1 MLAQFFGYRPIFVAS
16 VVIIGGVKLSRIN
29 YSRDKMLK
37 LMLSR
42 MIKTSNDMVLI
53 VDSRGIVT
61 LVNQKAAKW
70 LGRKKNELAGSR
82 IEELINDI
90 EEIGDALA
98 GKRSLEKEIIVDKT
112 HYLIKFEPIVRG
124 KKRNLGG
131 ILLCRDISVR
141 KKMEEAYKELDAVL
155 DTSSDSMY
163 ITDGEGKT
171 LRINAACNRTTGLEK
186 DIVVGLNV
194 KDIVAKGLFNKSS
207 TLEVLKTKS
216 KVTILQNVTDRVV
229 IVTGTPLFDEQGNI
243 WRVVSSARDITELN
257 RWKNQTEEER
267 RLKDQYYSELVEMR
281 VRQMTRGEGDFI
293 AGSAAMQ
300 QVVELAMRVART
312 DSTVLVRG
320 ESGVGKEVVTKF
332 IHRNS
337 TRKKSAFM
345 KINCA
350 AIPENLL
357 ESELF
362 GYEPGAFTGAMK
374 KGKVGLIEL
383 ADHGT
388 LFLDEIGEMPLALQA
403 KLLQVIQERTFYR
416 VGGTKAIEVDIRII
430 AATNRDLEKLV
441 EEKKFREDLFYRL
454 NVIPI
459 TIPPLRE
466 RKDDIVPLLG
476 CFLDKFNKKHQM
488 DKKISNDAFS
498 YLLRYRWP
506 GNIRE
511 LENMVEQLVV
521 ITPVDLIE
529 PQHLPGYIHNLP
541 NPLDKQDK
549 VTVPGVVSLPEAI
562 EEVEKQLF
570 LSAYENCKNT
580 YQTAKM
586 LGVSQP
592 TVVRKLKKYKQN
604 IG

>member
-1 MLAQFFGYRPIFVAS
+1 M
-16 VVIIGGVKLSRIN
+16 SRIN
-29 YSRDKMLK
+29 HSRDEMLK

-42 MIKTSNDMVLI
+42 ILKTSNDMVLI
-53 VDSRGIVT
+53 IDSRGIVT
-61 LVNQKAAKW
+61 LVNNKAVKW
-70 LGRKKNELAGSR
+70 LGRKKNEIAGVR
-82 IEELINDI
+82 IDELIKGIDEIEE
-90 EEIGDALA
+90 ALA
-98 GKRSLEKEIIVDKT
+98 DGRSLEKEILVDGT
-112 HYLIKFEPIVRG
+112 YYFVKFDPIIMG
-124 KKRNLGG
+124 KRKKLGG
-131 ILLCRDISVR
+131 VMVCQDISAL
-141 KKMEEAYKELDAVL
+141 KKAEEAYRELEAVF

-171 LRINAACNRTTGLEK
+171 LRINAACNSTTGLEK
-186 DIVVGLNV
+186 DDVIGLNV

-243 WRVVSSARDITELN
+243 WRVVSRARDITELN

-281 VRQMTRGEGDFI
+281 VNQMTHGEGDFI
-293 AGSAAMQ
+293 ASSAEMQ
-300 QVVELAMRVART
+300 QVIELAMRVART

-332 IHRNS
+332 IHKNS
-337 TRKKSAFM
+337 TRKKSALM

-383 ADHGT
+383 ANQGT
-388 LFLDEIGEMPLALQA
+388 LFLDEIGEMPLVLQA
-403 KLLQVIQERTFYR
+403 KLLQVIKERTFYR

-466 RKDDIVPLLG
+466 RKVDIVPLIG
-476 CFLDKFNKKHQM
+476 RFLDKFNKKHQM
-488 DKKISNDAFS
+488 TKKLNNDALS

-529 PQHLPGYIHNLP
+529 PEHLPGYIHNLP
-541 NPLDKQDK
+541 NRLDKQNNT
-549 VTVPGVVSLPEAI
+549 TVPGVVSLPEAM

-580 YQTAKM
+580 YQTAKI

-604 IG
+604 FG

>member
-1 MLAQFFGYRPIFVAS
+1 MS
-16 VVIIGGVKLSRIN
+16 KMN

-42 MIKTSNDMVLI
+42 ILKTSNDMVLI
-53 VDSRGIVT
+53 INSRGIVT
-61 LVNQKAAKW
+61 LVNNKAAKW
-70 LGRKKNELAGSR
+70 LGRKKNEIKGAR
-82 IEELINDI
+82 IYELIKGID
-90 EEIGDALA
+90 EIRDALA
-98 GKRSLEKEIIVDKT
+98 VGQSLGKEILVEET
-112 HYLIKFEPIVRG
+112 NYLFKFDPIILG
-124 KKRNLGG
+124 KGNSLGG
-131 ILLCRDISVR
+131 IVVCRDISAR
-141 KKMEEAYKELDAVL
+141 KKMEEAYRELEAVL

-186 DIVVGLNV
+186 DVVVGLNV

-281 VRQMTRGEGDFI
+281 VRQMIRGEGDFI
-293 AGSAAMQ
+293 ASSAAMQ

-337 TRKKSAFM
+337 TRKKSALM

-383 ADHGT
+383 ANHGT

-488 DKKISNDAFS
+488 DKKISNGAFS

-521 ITPVDLIE
+521 ITPADLIE

>member
-1 MLAQFFGYRPIFVAS
+1 
-16 VVIIGGVKLSRIN
+16 LSRIN
-29 YSRDKMLK
+29 HSRDEMLK

-42 MIKTSNDMVLI
+42 ILKTSNDMVLI
-53 VDSRGIVT
+53 IDSRGIVT
-61 LVNQKAAKW
+61 LVNNKAVKW
-70 LGRKKNELAGSR
+70 LGRKKNEIAGVR
-82 IEELINDI
+82 IDELIKGIDEIEEAVAD
-90 EEIGDALA
+90 G
-98 GKRSLEKEIIVDKT
+98 RSLEKEILVDGT
-112 HYLIKFEPIVRG
+112 YYFVKFDPIIMG
-124 KKRNLGG
+124 KRKKLGG
-131 ILLCRDISVR
+131 VMVCQDISAL
-141 KKMEEAYKELDAVL
+141 KKAEEAYRELEAVF

-171 LRINAACNRTTGLEK
+171 LRINAACNSTTGLEK
-186 DIVVGLNV
+186 DDVIGLNV

-243 WRVVSSARDITELN
+243 WRVVSRARDITELN

-281 VRQMTRGEGDFI
+281 VNQMTHGEGDFI
-293 AGSAAMQ
+293 ASSAEMQ
-300 QVVELAMRVART
+300 QVIELAMRVART

-332 IHRNS
+332 IHKNS
-337 TRKKSAFM
+337 TRKKSALM

-383 ADHGT
+383 ANQGT
-388 LFLDEIGEMPLALQA
+388 LFLDEIGEMPLVLQA

-466 RKDDIVPLLG
+466 RKVDIVPLIG
-476 CFLDKFNKKHQM
+476 RFLDKFNKKHQM
-488 DKKISNDAFS
+488 TKKLNNDALS

-529 PQHLPGYIHNLP
+529 PEHLPGYIHNLP
-541 NPLDKQDK
+541 NRLDKQNNT
-549 VTVPGVVSLPEAI
+549 TVPGVVSLPEAM

-580 YQTAKM
+580 YQTAKI

-604 IG
+604 FG

>member
-1 MLAQFFGYRPIFVAS
+1 MSKIHH
-16 VVIIGGVKLSRIN
+16 
-29 YSRDKMLK
+29 SRDKMLK
-37 LMLSR
+37 LMVSR
-42 MIKTSNDMVLI
+42 ILKTSNDMVFI
-53 VDSRGIVT
+53 IDSRGIVT
-61 LVNQKAAKW
+61 LVNHKAAKC
-70 LGRKKNELAGSR
+70 LGRKKNELAGRR
-82 IEELINDI
+82 IEELIKDVS
-90 EEIGDALA
+90 EIKDALTG
-98 GKRSLEKEIIVDKT
+98 GKRMEKEILVDKT
-112 HYLIKFEPIVRG
+112 HYLVKFDPIVLG
-124 KKRNLGG
+124 KRKNLGG
-131 ILLCRDISVR
+131 IVVCQDISSE
-141 KKMEEAYKELDAVL
+141 KKLQEAVKEFNAVF

-171 LRINAACNRTTGLEK
+171 LRINAACNMTTGLKKE
-186 DIVVGLNV
+186 DVVGLNV

-243 WRVVSSARDITELN
+243 WRVVSRARDITELN

-281 VRQMTRGEGDFI
+281 VDQMKRGEGDFV
-293 AGSAAMQ
+293 ASSAEMQ
-300 QVVELAMRVART
+300 KVVELAMRVART
-312 DSTVLVRG
+312 DSTILVRG
-320 ESGVGKEVVTKF
+320 ESGVGKEVVTRF

-337 TRKKSAFM
+337 TRKKSALM

-362 GYEPGAFTGAMK
+362 GYEPGAFTGAQK

-383 ADHGT
+383 ANNGT

-459 TIPPLRE
+459 MIPSLRD
-466 RKDDIVPLLG
+466 RKADIVPLLG
-476 CFLDKFNKKHQM
+476 VFLDKFNKKHQM

-521 ITPVDLIE
+521 ITPADLIE

-541 NPLDKQDK
+541 NPLDKQNK

-580 YQTAKM
+580 YQAAKM

-592 TVVRKLKKYKQN
+592 TVVRKLKKYKQD
-604 IG
+604 IV

>member
-1 MLAQFFGYRPIFVAS
+1 
-16 VVIIGGVKLSRIN
+16 LSRIN
-29 YSRDKMLK
+29 HSRDEMLK

-42 MIKTSNDMVLI
+42 ILKTSNDMVLI
-53 VDSRGIVT
+53 IDSRGIVT
-61 LVNQKAAKW
+61 LVNNKAVKW
-70 LGRKKNELAGSR
+70 LGRKKNEIAGVR
-82 IEELINDI
+82 IDELIKGIDEIEE
-90 EEIGDALA
+90 ALA
-98 GKRSLEKEIIVDKT
+98 DGRSLEKEILVDGT
-112 HYLIKFEPIVRG
+112 YYFVKFDPIIMG
-124 KKRNLGG
+124 KRKKLGG
-131 ILLCRDISVR
+131 VMVCQDISAL
-141 KKMEEAYKELDAVL
+141 KKAEEAYRELEAVF

-171 LRINAACNRTTGLEK
+171 LRINAACNSTTGLEK
-186 DIVVGLNV
+186 DDVIGLNV

-243 WRVVSSARDITELN
+243 WRVVSRARDITELN

-281 VRQMTRGEGDFI
+281 VNQMTHGEGDFI
-293 AGSAAMQ
+293 ASSAEMQ
-300 QVVELAMRVART
+300 QVIELAMRVART

-332 IHRNS
+332 IHKNS
-337 TRKKSAFM
+337 TRKKSALM

-383 ADHGT
+383 ANQGT
-388 LFLDEIGEMPLALQA
+388 LFLDEIGEMPLVLQA

-466 RKDDIVPLLG
+466 RKVDIVPLIG
-476 CFLDKFNKKHQM
+476 RFLDKFNKKHQM
-488 DKKISNDAFS
+488 TKKLNNDALS

-529 PQHLPGYIHNLP
+529 PEHLPGYIHNLP
-541 NPLDKQDK
+541 NRLDKQNNT
-549 VTVPGVVSLPEAI
+549 TVPGVVSLPEAM

-580 YQTAKM
+580 YQTAKI

-604 IG
+604 FG

>member
-1 MLAQFFGYRPIFVAS
+1 
-16 VVIIGGVKLSRIN
+16 LSRIN
-29 YSRDKMLK
+29 NSGDKMLK

-42 MIKTSNDMVLI
+42 ILKNSTDIMFII
-53 VDSRGIVT
+53 DSSGIVK
-61 LVNQKAAKW
+61 LVNIRAAKW
-70 LGRKKNELAGSR
+70 LGRKKSELKGAR
-82 IEELINDI
+82 IEELVSGLD
-90 EEIGDALA
+90 EIGEALSSR
-98 GKRSLEKEIIVDKT
+98 RSMEKEILIQDT
-112 HYLIKFEPIVRG
+112 CYLVKFDPVILG
-124 KKRNLGG
+124 KEKEIGG
-131 ILLCRDISVR
+131 IVVFQDITDR
-141 KKMEEAYKELDAVL
+141 KRLEEAQKELDAIL
-155 DTSSDSMY
+155 DTSSESMY

-171 LRINAACNRTTGLEK
+171 LRINNACNRITGLEK
-186 DIVVGLNV
+186 DVVVGMNV
-194 KDIVAKGLFNKSS
+194 RDLVDKGLFNQSS
-207 TLEVLKTKS
+207 TLEVLKTRS

-229 IVTGTPLFDEQGNI
+229 IVTGTPLFDEKGNI

-267 RLKDQYYSELVEMR
+267 RLKDQYYSELVDMK
-281 VRQMTRGEGDFI
+281 VDQLKRGEGDFI
-293 AGSAAMQ
+293 ASSAAMQ

-320 ESGVGKEVVTKF
+320 ESGVGKEVVTRF

-337 TRKKSAFM
+337 TRKKSALM

-383 ADHGT
+383 ANNGT
-388 LFLDEIGEMPLALQA
+388 LFLDEIGEMPLVLQA

-416 VGGTKAIEVDIRII
+416 VGGTKAIEVNIRII

-466 RKDDIVPLLG
+466 RKGDIVPLVRV
-476 CFLDKFNKKHQM
+476 FLEKFNQKHQM
-488 DKKISNDAFS
+488 NKKISNDAYN
-498 YLLRYRWP
+498 YLIRYRWP

-511 LENMVEQLVV
+511 LENLVEQLVV
-521 ITPVDLIE
+521 ITPEDLIE
-529 PQHLPGYIHNLP
+529 PGHLPGYILNQP
-541 NPLDKQDK
+541 NPHDKRNK
-549 VTVPGVVSLPEAI
+549 VTVPGDVSLTEAM

-570 LSAYENCKNT
+570 LSAYEHCKNT

>member
-1 MLAQFFGYRPIFVAS
+1 YRV
-16 VVIIGGVKLSRIN
+16 
-29 YSRDKMLK
+29 
-37 LMLSR
+37 
-42 MIKTSNDMVLI
+42 
-53 VDSRGIVT
+53 
-61 LVNQKAAKW
+61 
-70 LGRKKNELAGSR
+70 
-82 IEELINDI
+82 
-90 EEIGDALA
+90 
-98 GKRSLEKEIIVDKT
+98 
-112 HYLIKFEPIVRG
+112 KFEPIVRG

-131 ILLCRDISVR
+131 ILLCRDISAR
-141 KKMEEAYKELDAVL
+141 KKMEEACRELEAVL

-186 DIVVGLNV
+186 DVVVGLNV

-243 WRVVSSARDITELN
+243 WRVVSRARDITELN

-281 VRQMTRGEGDFI
+281 VRQMTRGEGDFV

-337 TRKKSAFM
+337 TRKKSALM

-416 VGGTKAIEVDIRII
+416 VGGTKPIEIDIRII
-430 AATNRDLEKLV
+430 AATNRELEKLV

-476 CFLDKFNKKHQM
+476 RFLDKFNKKHQM
-488 DKKISNDAFS
+488 DKKISNDAFG

-521 ITPVDLIE
+521 ITPADLIE
-529 PQHLPGYIHNLP
+529 PLHLPGYIRNLP

>member
-1 MLAQFFGYRPIFVAS
+1 MS
-16 VVIIGGVKLSRIN
+16 KIN

-37 LMLSR
+37 LLLSR
-42 MIKTSNDMVLI
+42 MLKTSNDMVLI
-53 VDSRGIVT
+53 IDSRGIVT

-90 EEIGDALA
+90 DEIVDALA

-112 HYLIKFEPIVRG
+112 HYLLKFEPIILGR
-124 KKRNLGG
+124 KRNLGG
-131 ILLCRDISVR
+131 ILVCRDISVR

-186 DIVVGLNV
+186 DVVVGLNV

-267 RLKDQYYSELVEMR
+267 RLKDHYYSELVEMR
-281 VRQMTRGEGDFI
+281 VRQMTRGEGNFI
-293 AGSAAMQ
+293 ARSAAMQ

-337 TRKKSAFM
+337 TRKKSSFM

-362 GYEPGAFTGAMK
+362 GYEPGAFTGALK

-383 ADHGT
+383 ANHGT

-441 EEKKFREDLFYRL
+441 VQKKFREDLFYRL

-521 ITPVDLIE
+521 ITPADLIE

-541 NPLDKQDK
+541 NPLNKQDK

>member
-1 MLAQFFGYRPIFVAS
+1 MS
-16 VVIIGGVKLSRIN
+16 KIN

-42 MIKTSNDMVLI
+42 MLKASNDMVLI
-53 VDSRGIVT
+53 IDSRGIVT

-90 EEIGDALA
+90 DEIVDALA

-112 HYLIKFEPIVRG
+112 HYLVKFEPIILGR
-124 KKRNLGG
+124 KRNLGG
-131 ILLCRDISVR
+131 ILVCRDISVR

-186 DIVVGLNV
+186 DVVVGLNV

-293 AGSAAMQ
+293 ASSAAMQ

-383 ADHGT
+383 ANHGT

-521 ITPVDLIE
+521 ITPADLIE

-541 NPLDKQDK
+541 NPLNKQDK

>member
-1 MLAQFFGYRPIFVAS
+1 MN
-16 VVIIGGVKLSRIN
+16 KIN
-29 YSRDKMLK
+29 YSQDKILK

-42 MIKTSNDMVLI
+42 ILKTSNDMVFI
-53 VDSRGIVT
+53 IDSRGVVT
-61 LVNQKAAKW
+61 LVNNKAAKW
-70 LGRKKNELAGSR
+70 LGRKKNEIKGTG
-82 IEELINDI
+82 IDELIKGID
-90 EEIGDALA
+90 EIRDALA
-98 GKRSLEKEIIVDKT
+98 GGNTLGKELLIDED
-112 HYLIKFEPIVRG
+112 HYLVKFDPIILG
-124 KKRNLGG
+124 KRKKLGG
-131 ILLCRDISVR
+131 IVVCQDISAQ
-141 KKMEEAYKELDAVL
+141 KKVEEAYKELDAII
-155 DTSSDSMY
+155 DTSSESMY

-171 LRINAACNRTTGLEK
+171 LRINNACNRITGLEK
-186 DIVVGLNV
+186 DVVVGHNV
-194 KDIVAKGLFNKSS
+194 RDIVDKGLFNKSS

-257 RWKNQTEEER
+257 RWKLQTKEER

-281 VRQMTRGEGDFI
+281 VSQMTQGEGDFV
-293 AGSAAMQ
+293 ASSAEMQ
-300 QVVELAMRVART
+300 HVIELAMRVART

-320 ESGVGKEVVTKF
+320 ESGVGKEVVTRF

-337 TRKKSAFM
+337 TRKDKALM

-362 GYEPGAFTGAMK
+362 GYEPGAFTGALK
-374 KGKVGLIEL
+374 KGKIGLIEL
-383 ADHGT
+383 ANNGT
-388 LFLDEIGEMPLALQA
+388 LFLDEIGEMPLVLQA

-454 NVIPI
+454 NVIPM

-476 CFLDKFNKKHQM
+476 RFLEKFNKKHQM
-488 DKKISNDAFS
+488 DKKISNDTLS
-498 YLLRYRWP
+498 YLLKYRWP

-541 NPLDKQDK
+541 NPLDRQDK
-549 VTVPGVVSLPEAI
+549 VTVPGVVSLPEAM

-580 YQTAKM
+580 YQTAKI

-592 TVVRKLKKYKQN
+592 TVVRKLKKYKKN
-604 IG
+604 FG

>member
-1 MLAQFFGYRPIFVAS
+1 
-16 VVIIGGVKLSRIN
+16 LSKIN

-42 MIKTSNDMVLI
+42 MLKASNDMVLI
-53 VDSRGIVT
+53 IDSRGIVT

-90 EEIGDALA
+90 DEIVDALA

-112 HYLIKFEPIVRG
+112 HYLVKFEPIILGR
-124 KKRNLGG
+124 KRNLGG
-131 ILLCRDISVR
+131 ILVCRDISVR

-186 DIVVGLNV
+186 DVVVGLNV

-293 AGSAAMQ
+293 ASSAAMQ

-383 ADHGT
+383 ANHGT

-521 ITPVDLIE
+521 ITPADLIE

-541 NPLDKQDK
+541 NPLNKQDK